1 MRKPSELNC
10 WHYRHFDT
18 TNGEYAHD
26 KLLKYL
32 NTYNIDP
39 EKCKIIKSGAG
50 VAEEYDLCYV
60 K

>member
-10 WHYRHFDT
+10 WHYRHFNT
-18 TNGEYAHD
+18 INGEYAHD

-32 NTYNIDP
+32 NMYNIDP
-39 EKCKIIKSGAG
+39 EKCKIIKSGTG
-50 VAEEYDLCYV
+50 VAEEYDLYYV

>member
-10 WHYRHFDT
+10 WHHRHFDST
-18 TNGEYAHD
+18 DGEYAHN
-26 KLLKYL
+26 KLLTHL

-39 EKCKIIKSGAG
+39 EKCKIIKSGVG
-50 VAEEYDLCYV
+50 VNVEYDLYYV